1 MIQQENVKHLRKA
14 ATALGLVIAA
24 SAAAADGITYVSG
37 ATGAAIENFK
47 ALVAPWEE
55 ATGHTVT
62 IVPMPSSTTAQF
74 GQYRLWLAA
83 ENGDVDV
90 YQTDVI

>member
-47 ALVAPWEE
+47 A
-55 ATGHTVT
+55 
-62 IVPMPSSTTAQF
+62 
-74 GQYRLWLAA
+74 
-83 ENGDVDV
+83 
-90 YQTDVI
+90 